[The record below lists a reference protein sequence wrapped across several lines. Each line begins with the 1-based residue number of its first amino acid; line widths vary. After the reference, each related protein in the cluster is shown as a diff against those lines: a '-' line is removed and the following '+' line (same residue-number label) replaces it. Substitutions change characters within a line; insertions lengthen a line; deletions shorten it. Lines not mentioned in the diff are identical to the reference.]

1 MYNYLDMLNKDKK
14 NSPFLILITSFMS
27 AVLITFVYLYTGDNQ
42 NKTVNASNFNI
53 LGFPNIGIIDI
64 LFAMFFILAGFVLIR
79 ELITWYWK
87 INRIIELLEKIE
99 ENTRK

>member
-1 MYNYLDMLNKDKK
+1 MLNKDKK
-14 NSPFLILITSFMS
+14 NSPFLILIASFMS
-27 AVLITFVYLYTGDNQ
+27 AVLITFIYLFTRDDQ
-42 NKTVNASNFNI
+42 NKSVDASSFNI
-53 LGFPNIGIIDI
+53 LGFSNIGIIDI
-64 LFAMFFILAGFVLIR
+64 LFATSFVLVGFILIR

>member
-1 MYNYLDMLNKDKK
+1 MLDKNKK
-14 NSPFLILITSFMS
+14 NSPFLVLIASFMS
-27 AVLITFVYLYTGDNQ
+27 AVLITFIYLFTRDDQ
-42 NKTVNASNFNI
+42 NKSVDASSFNI
-53 LGFPNIGIIDI
+53 LGFSNIGMIDI
-64 LFAMFFILAGFVLIR
+64 FFVMFFALAGFVLIR

>member
-1 MYNYLDMLNKDKK
+1 MLDKNKK
-14 NSPFLILITSFMS
+14 NSPFLILIASFMS

-42 NKTVNASNFNI
+42 NKSVNTSNFNM
-53 LGFPNIGIIDI
+53 LGFSNIGMIDI
-64 LFAMFFILAGFVLIR
+64 FFAVSFIFVGFVLIR

-87 INRIIELLEKIE
+87 INRAIELLEKIE

>member
-1 MYNYLDMLNKDKK
+1 
-14 NSPFLILITSFMS
+14 MS
-27 AVLITFVYLYTGDNQ
+27 AVLITSVYLYTGDDQ
-42 NKTVNASNFNI
+42 NKNVNAPGFNM
-53 LGFPNIGIIDI
+53 LGFSNIGMIDI
-64 LFAMFFILAGFVLIR
+64 FFVMFFILAGFVLIR